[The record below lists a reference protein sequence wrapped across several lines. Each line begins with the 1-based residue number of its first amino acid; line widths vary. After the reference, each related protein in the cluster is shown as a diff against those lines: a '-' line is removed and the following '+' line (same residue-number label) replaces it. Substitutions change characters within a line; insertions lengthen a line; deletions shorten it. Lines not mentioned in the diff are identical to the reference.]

1 MTYRKLIS
9 ASFVLNGLTMICTQ
23 AVGKLHLTAH
33 IPMVLFFVYSV
44 GGVMALVHMAWVG
57 KPIEGKSIVIG
68 ALGGI
73 GTAVGLSA
81 SMAAASVLPGYIVF
95 PIISGG
101 TLLIVALIG
110 RIVFKERIGPYGIA
124 GIVAGACAIG
134 LLSA

>member
-1 MTYRKLIS
+1 
-9 ASFVLNGLTMICTQ
+9 
-23 AVGKLHLTAH
+23 
-33 IPMVLFFVYSV
+33 
-44 GGVMALVHMAWVG
+44 MARVG

-81 SMAAASVLPGYIVF
+81 SMAAASVLPGYIAF

-124 GIVAGACAIG
+124 GIVVGACAIG